1 MRVDAPAHEHASM
14 PMLLWPKRDL
24 SAWAAATASAD
35 FMSDDGLAA
44 AWRPATRRSA
54 VAAYGRWLS
63 FLQSRDWLDGGSQ
76 LADRMSPVTLGAYVA
91 FLTERGS
98 KSVTVA
104 SYVGVLE
111 MVFKAIAPGSN
122 WSWLRSGQARLQ
134 RRAQP
139 SRNKRGRLVPVVDL
153 IALGDDLMGQADAMS
168 SPGDVSLAAALAF
181 RDGLIIALLAMRPL
195 RQSNFISIEIGRHLI
210 VTGDGYRLQFAG
222 DETKNH
228 RLFEFA
234 FPPNLLAALRRYLEV
249 YRPVLISQ
257 RLRRGAS
264 RSQELPAAGNRLW
277 VTQYGT
283 PFQPATLWGA
293 LEKRTTER
301 FGHFINPHSFRDA
314 VATDIA
320 TNDPEHVR
328 IAAQILGHS
337 DFATTEKHYIH
348 AQAHVAR
355 RKYHDL
361 VQSMRASSEK
371 RQPIKKL
378 GGRQN
383 ASKAG

>member
-1 MRVDAPAHEHASM
+1 MTRADVLTHEHAAM
-14 PMLLWPKRDL
+14 PMDRWPQRDL

-54 VAAYGRWLS
+54 IGAYGRWLS
-63 FLQSRDWLDGGSQ
+63 FLKSRDWLDSVP
-76 LADRMSPVTLGAYVA
+76 LPADRMSPVTLGAYLA
-91 FLTERGS
+91 LLKERGCAT
-98 KSVTVA
+98 VTIA
-104 SYVGVLE
+104 SYVAVLE

-122 WSWLRSGQARLQ
+122 WSWLRRGQARLQ
-134 RRAQP
+134 GKAQP
-139 SRNKRGRLVPVVDL
+139 TRNKRGRLVPVVEL
-153 IALGDDLMGQADAMS
+153 VGLGVDLMRQADAMA

-195 RQSNFISIEIGRHLI
+195 RQGNFISIEIGRHLV
-210 VTGDGYRLQFAG
+210 VTGDGYRIQFAG
-222 DETKNH
+222 AETKNH
-228 RLFEFA
+228 RPLEFT
-234 FPPNLLAALRRYLEV
+234 FPQEILADLRRYLEV
-249 YRPVLISQ
+249 YRPVLISTRQ
-257 RLRRGAS
+257 HRGAS
-264 RSQELPAAGNRLW
+264 RSQQLPAAGDRLW

-283 PFQPATLWGA
+283 PFRPATLWGA

-301 FGHFINPHSFRDA
+301 FSHFINPHSFRDA

-355 RKYHDL
+355 SRYHDL
-361 VQSMRASSEK
+361 IQSMRVPAKK
-371 RQPIKKL
+371 RQSMHKVT
-378 GGRQN
+378 GRYD
-383 ASKAG
+383 AG